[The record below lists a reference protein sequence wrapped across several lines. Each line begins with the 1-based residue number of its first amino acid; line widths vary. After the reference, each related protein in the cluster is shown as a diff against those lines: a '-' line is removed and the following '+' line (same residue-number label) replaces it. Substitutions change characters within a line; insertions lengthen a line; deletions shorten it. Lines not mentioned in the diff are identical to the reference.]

1 MSTIIKNASSET
13 PASLNRRQFLKTGF
27 LGGVLLSTVHLGA
40 CSSQTLKS
48 PLNRNPQS
56 PYAFLSKQD
65 AIMLSA
71 MFPAMIADNWPA
83 TAAEQRQAEAD
94 TLQSIDAFL
103 VRLGAFNQTEIR
115 KLFDLLQMRVARGL
129 TTGIWRDWDKT
140 GTEQI
145 EQFLQGW
152 KHSSISLFNSGYNG
166 LSDIICFAWY
176 SRPEHTRDFGYAGP
190 PRYVLEGLP
199 QFQSAQATSPDAALS
214 VKFTAGNAA

>member
-1 MSTIIKNASSET
+1 M
-13 PASLNRRQFLKTGF
+13 
-27 LGGVLLSTVHLGA
+27 LSTVHLGA